1 MGPRM
6 QLQAGD
12 PCEEA
17 TTLEL
22 WGADELHDDKARG
35 GTYPTEAIIVGLV
48 VALAAFFVAFAP
60 PV

>member
-6 QLQAGD
+6 HLQAGD

-22 WGADELHDDKARG
+22 WAAGELRDEEARG
-35 GTYPTEAIIVGLV
+35 GTVPIAPVIAGLA

>member
-6 QLQAGD
+6 HLQAGD
-12 PCEEA
+12 CYEEA

-22 WGADELHDDKARG
+22 WAAGELHDEEARR
-35 GTYPTEAIIVGLV
+35 GTVPFAPVIAGFA

>member
-6 QLQAGD
+6 HLQPGD

-22 WGADELHDDKARG
+22 WGAGELHDDKARA
-35 GTYPTEAIIVGLV
+35 GTVPLAVVIVGLA
-48 VALAAFFVAFAP
+48 VALATFFVAFAP
-60 PV
+60 PA